1 MNYNV
6 IQNLKNIQNNY
17 SNNKFHIL
25 EKIIEKSKKF
35 ITFIQN
41 IQNSKEMNSLK
52 CKKIIK
58 SHSKS
63 VNHISIL
70 QDGRLASC
78 SSDNSFIIYDIKTFE
93 PQITCNLHSSGI
105 FSFTQLEDGR
115 IITCSEDKTMKM
127 IKLDNEKYTI
137 EQTLQGHNGY
147 VVKIIEF
154 NKNELISISND
165 NSMKFWNIKEKIEI
179 TCIKSVTFKI
189 FKIIVLVF

>member
-41 IQNSKEMNSLK
+41 IQNIQNSKEMNSLK

-78 SSDNSFIIYDIKTFE
+78 
-93 PQITCNLHSSGI
+93 
-105 FSFTQLEDGR
+105 
-115 IITCSEDKTMKM
+115 
-127 IKLDNEKYTI
+127 
-137 EQTLQGHNGY
+137 
-147 VVKIIEF
+147 
-154 NKNELISISND
+154 
-165 NSMKFWNIKEKIEI
+165 
-179 TCIKSVTFKI
+179 
-189 FKIIVLVF
+189 